1 MSRGARA
8 VLCVMERICKRK
20 TGSGRKRSMWR
31 RKPEGDNHDV
41 LFNFI
46 LVFNLN
52 WNSFTARLCSSFSLS
67 LRSYCMPTPLEPYD
81 DYRSEGSTILVFLV
95 VLSNSRS
102 YVVENLRINSWFY
115 RIVRKWQSNLFIF
128 ALVSGFK
135 LVTFFDEGINSSIFP
150 TMQYNFCVYL

>member
-1 MSRGARA
+1 MKGSESSA
-8 VLCVMERICKRK
+8 VCEGEDMQEKDWKRQKEKHVETK
-20 TGSGRKRSMWR
+20 TW
-31 RKPEGDNHDV
+31 GDNHDV

-67 LRSYCMPTPLEPYD
+67 HRSYCMPTPLEPYD

-102 YVVENLRINSWFY
+102 YVVGNLHINSWFY
-115 RIVRKWQSNLFIF
+115 RIVRKWQLNLFIF
-128 ALVSGFK
+128 ALVSGFRF
-135 LVTFFDEGINSSIFP
+135 LTFFFYEGINSSIIP